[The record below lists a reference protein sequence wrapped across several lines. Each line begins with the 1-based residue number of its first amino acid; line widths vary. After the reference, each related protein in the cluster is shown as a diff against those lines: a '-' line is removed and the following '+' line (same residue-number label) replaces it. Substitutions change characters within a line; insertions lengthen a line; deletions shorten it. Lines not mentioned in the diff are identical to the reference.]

1 MRIVSVGTCEV
12 QEDVVQMD
20 AASFSDWDDALDF
33 ARSFVERAICDFK
46 NISPEDSDAREAL
59 VEKNVK
65 TETSFRKWS
74 NDMFPMVSMTCRI
87 DGLVA
92 SAIVEEGELR

>member
-12 QEDVVQMD
+12 QEDVVQMN
-20 AASFSDWDDALDF
+20 AASFSDWDDAVDF
-33 ARSFVERAICDFK
+33 ARSFMERAICDFK
-46 NISPEDSDAREAL
+46 NISPEDPDERGAL

-65 TETSFRKWS
+65 TETSFRKWA
-74 NDMFPMVSMTCRI
+74 NDMFPVVSMTCRI

>member
-12 QEDVVQMD
+12 QEDVVQMN
-20 AASFSDWDDALDF
+20 AASFSDWDDAVDF

-46 NISPEDSDAREAL
+46 NISPEDPDARVAL

-65 TETSFRKWS
+65 IETSFRKSS
-74 NDMFPMVSMTCRI
+74 NDMFRRVSMTCRI

-92 SAIVEEGELR
+92 SAIVEEGESR